1 MYGTFFTNYSRL
13 VQKQE
18 WVQKIW
24 YDFTFYLRHLPCLTA
39 IIALKIIQITLVI
52 VSARYLPIIKDS
64 NFGILLC
71 VYGCQGKT
79 WH

>member
-1 MYGTFFTNYSRL
+1 MM
-13 VQKQE
+13 
-18 WVQKIW
+18 VQKIW
-24 YDFTFYLRHLPCLTA
+24 DDLRHIPCLTA
-39 IIALKIIQITLVI
+39 IIALTIIQITLVI
-52 VSARYLPIIKDS
+52 VSVRYLAIIEVS